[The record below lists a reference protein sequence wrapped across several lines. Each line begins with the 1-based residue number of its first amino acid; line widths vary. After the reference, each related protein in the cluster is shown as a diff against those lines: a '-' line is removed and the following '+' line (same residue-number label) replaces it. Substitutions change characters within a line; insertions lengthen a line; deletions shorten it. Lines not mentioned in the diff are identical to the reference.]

1 MGISYNPKLVT
12 DGMVLCFDPANQN
25 TYPTTNPENLLL
37 WSNDFSRNVWGGYC
51 GSKRNQTYNTNEV
64 LAPDGTYTATKIQR
78 TLNNT
83 CTGADSNEVSFGI
96 VWDSTPGGSI
106 VSTGQTYTASIYAR
120 GINGGEALY
129 FGLDDSNRDLNIVLT
144 TSWQRYTYTGVISQ
158 SPTRGL
164 QTTLISPNAGCYIW
178 GAQVE
183 TGPVATT
190 YTQTTTSPVRRTFRD
205 LNSGSS
211 STLITNYALNTT
223 AYGVPV
229 LEINN
234 NGTTSGGQ
242 VQVNTQVDLD
252 YLARTQNFTVM
263 FAAKKNFYG
272 LSGNNNGSSQ
282 LFQGAVNGYTSG
294 WRLYDNNQGTPGSA
308 FSSRH
313 SWGFGYN
320 DINTGL
326 TVNDTASNT
335 NRMCVVAFTVSP
347 TTMFAFCN
355 GTTASRSNPLTY
367 VSGTNAPF
375 ISFTGAGAGSFNG
388 LLGYFAIYNRALS
401 QTEIEQNYAVL
412 RTRYG
417 I

>member
-1 MGISYNPKLVT
+1 MGVSYNPRLVS

-25 TYPTTNPENLLL
+25 TYPTNNPENLVL

-51 GSKRNQTYNTNEV
+51 GGKRNLVYNTGEV
-64 LAPDGTYTATKIQR
+64 TDPFGGYSATKVQR
-78 TLNNT
+78 NANNT
-83 CTGADSNEVSFGI
+83 CGGGDNNEVSWGI

-106 VSTGQTYTASIYAR
+106 VSTGQTYTASLYVR
-120 GINGGEALY
+120 GVNGGESIA
-129 FGLDDSNRDLNIVLT
+129 FGLDDPNGSLFTLT
-144 TSWQRYTYTGVISQ
+144 TSWQRLTYTGVISQ

-164 QTTLISPNAGCYIW
+164 QTILQTPNAGCYIC

-183 TGPVATT
+183 TGPTATT
-190 YTQTTTSPVRRTFRD
+190 YTPTTTSPIRRTFRD

-211 STLITNYALNTT
+211 STLISSYGLNTT

-234 NGTTSGGQ
+234 NGTTSNGQ

-252 YLARTQNFTVM
+252 YLARSQNFTVM

-272 LSGNNNGSSQ
+272 ISGNNNGNSQ
-282 LFQGAVNGYTSG
+282 LFQGVSSGYTTG
-294 WRLYDNNQGTPGSA
+294 WRILEGSGGTPGNA
-308 FSSRH
+308 FTSNH
-313 SWGFGYN
+313 YFGIGYN
-320 DINTGL
+320 DINTSL
-326 TVNDTASNT
+326 YLNDSGSV
-335 NRMCVVAFTVSP
+335 NRMCIVAFTVSA
-347 TTMFAFCN
+347 TTIFGFVN
-355 GTTASRSNPLTY
+355 GNTNSRSNPGTY
-367 VSGTNAPF
+367 ASGTSTPR

>member
-1 MGISYNPKLVT
+1 MSVSYNPKLVT

-25 TYPTTNPENLLL
+25 TYPTTNSENLLL

-78 TLNNT
+78 TLNDT
-83 CTGADSNEVSFGI
+83 CTGADANEVSRGI
-96 VWDSTPGGSI
+96 VWDSTFGGSI

-129 FGLDDSNRDLNIVLT
+129 FGLDDGSRDTSIILT

-164 QTTLISPNAGCYIW
+164 QTTLISLNAGCYIW

-190 YTQTTTSPVRRTFRD
+190 YTQTTTSPIRRTFRD

-211 STLITNYALNTT
+211 STLINSYGLNTT

-234 NGTTSGGQ
+234 NGTTSNGQ

-272 LSGNNNGSSQ
+272 LAGNNNGNSQ
-282 LFQGAVNGYTSG
+282 LFQGAINGYTSG
-294 WRLYDNNQGTPGSA
+294 WRIGEYSQGTPGSA

-313 SWGFGYN
+313 GWSLSLN
-320 DINTGL
+320 DIRFAFGTSDN
-326 TVNDTASNT
+326 ASST
-335 NRMCVVAFTVSP
+335 NRMCVVGFSVSP
-347 TTMFAFCN
+347 TTCFAFVN
-355 GTTASRSNPLTY
+355 GTTSSTANPLSY

-412 RTRYG
+412 RGRYG